1 MARQDI
7 RLDPTVH
14 DRLRALLRF
23 TRGARALA
31 LRRIAAVLLL
41 LLAFALALLPR
52 PAETRTTRLAEQHV
66 DLVTTLTRSCLKS
79 GDGEQSCRP
88 LAVLTERRLH
98 QRERVCGTIP
108 SAGSRKDAAGHST
121 GASTAT
127 LRRVPVTR
135 WSPIDP
141 ARHPSGTPPGNNTPG
156 KGA

>member
-23 TRGARALA
+23 TRSARVLA
-31 LRRIAAVLLL
+31 LRRITAALLL
-41 LLAFALALLPR
+41 LLALAAALLPR
-52 PAETRTTRLAEQHV
+52 DPGTPTTRLAERHV

-135 WSPIDP
+135 WSPADP
-141 ARHPSGTPPGNNTPG
+141 ARHPSGIPPGNTPG